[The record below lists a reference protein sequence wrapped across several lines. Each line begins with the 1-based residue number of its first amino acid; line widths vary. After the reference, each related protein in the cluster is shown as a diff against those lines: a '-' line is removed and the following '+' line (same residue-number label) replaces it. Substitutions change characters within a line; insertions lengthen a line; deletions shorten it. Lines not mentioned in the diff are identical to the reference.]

1 MSLLNELLSTV
12 GGLDEEAV
20 EYLQQLLS
28 DWQILADEVL
38 LVDRLGCVWPHL
50 TDAQVGGRVIGQLV
64 RHEQQEVGKR
74 QVGQDLPVRQQL
86 LQVLDGFFVQPAN
99 GGQQL
104 VQQRHATILP
114 RPRLSSP
121 AWSWRGA

>member
-28 DWQILADEVL
+28 DWQILADLSFADL
-38 LVDRLGCVWPHL
+38 LLFVPHQLADDTPAYLCVGQMRPY
-50 TDAQVGGRVIGQLV
+50 TAQTIY
-64 RHEQQEVGKR
+64 QEDL
-74 QVGQDLPVRQQL
+74 VGQDLPVRQQL